1 MCVGNSAGTQL
12 KQSMNLIIIHKNKVM
27 EESDGKNLLRFAL
40 AHEHMAGLLFDGFN
54 KYIPTSGAKDSLSYF
69 PAKRNFADIIYAI
82 PEKWDIAP
90 DVLKAKDA
98 ASRQFPD
105 VIIRYSENIQITS
118 DIINRI
124 EKKKSPESWLVVTN
138 GRFAT
143 QINDELLGNITADIR
158 ADIVAVNA
166 NPELLNKREKIRL
179 KNESDIA
186 GFRRIYSDSAEFV
199 PESNDWPHH
208 LLIKTHIFIKL
219 FKDGVMPESF
229 SSFITKCRSNA
240 FTLRTINVGGTVL
253 DLETKRGLL
262 EFYKAKLE
270 TIENTNIDYRK
281 SNNIPETSRCVGK
294 VLLSDDVQVGQN
306 VMIIGPTIVCHNVC
320 IGQGAVINSSIIG
333 PEVNVPRDQLV
344 NNTILKKTPFMGKS
358 PNRDY
363 EQSISGG
370 QDINVLESTNT
381 TYRTWPKLSYV
392 RCIKR
397 IADCVL
403 AVIVLILFA
412 PLMPFIALAIKL
424 NSPGPVF
431 FKDKRQGLHG
441 REFNCL
447 KFRTMIVGAEK
458 IQEKL
463 KSASHVD
470 GPQFKMV
477 NDPRLS
483 AVGAFLRETYIDEIP
498 QFFNVLLGQMS
509 AVGPR
514 PSPESENTLCPYWR
528 DARLSVRPG
537 ITGLWQICRTRVP
550 MKDFQEWI
558 LYDTEYVRNLTFKMD
573 LWICW
578 KTTKKMV
585 EEFINQF

>member
-1 MCVGNSAGTQL
+1 
-12 KQSMNLIIIHKNKVM
+12 MNIIIIHKNKNT
-27 EESDGKNLLRFAL
+27 DKNHGRNLLQFAL
-40 AHEHMAGLLFDGFN
+40 AHEPMAGLLLDGFGG
-54 KYIPTSGAKDSLSYF
+54 YIPTSNTKDSLSYSSK
-69 PAKRNFADIIYAI
+69 KRNFAEITYFI

-90 DVLKAKDA
+90 DALKAKDA
-98 ASRQFPD
+98 ASRQLSD
-105 VIIRYSENIQITS
+105 SILRYGENFRITS
-118 DIINRI
+118 DLIKKI
-124 EKKKSPESWLVVTN
+124 ETNKSQESWLVVTN
-138 GRFAT
+138 GRYAT
-143 QINDELLGNITADIR
+143 RINNELLGNITADIR
-158 ADIVAVNA
+158 ADIVAINA
-166 NPELLNKREKIRL
+166 DPQLLNKGEKTQL
-179 KNESDIA
+179 TKENNIA
-186 GFRRIYSDSAEFV
+186 GFCRLYCDSAEFV
-199 PESNDWPHH
+199 PDLHDWPHH
-208 LLIKTHIFIKL
+208 LLIKTNIFIKL
-219 FKDGVMPESF
+219 FKDGVLPGAF
-229 SSFITKCRSNA
+229 SSFMSMCRSNP
-240 FTLRTINVGGTVL
+240 FIIRTINVGGTVL
-253 DLETKRGLL
+253 DMETETGLL

-270 TIENTNIDYRK
+270 TAGSINIDYRK

-294 VLLSDDVQVGQN
+294 VLLCKDVQIGQN
-306 VMIIGPTIVCHNVC
+306 VTIIGPAIVCRNTR
-320 IGQGAVINSSIIG
+320 IQQGAVINASIIG
-333 PEVNVPRDQLV
+333 PEVNIAQNRLV
-344 NNTILKKTPFMGKS
+344 NNAILDNTPYNGKIPNNNNEKTTFP
-358 PNRDY
+358 
-363 EQSISGG
+363 G
-370 QDINVLESTNT
+370 QDINVPKGTDT
-381 TYRTWPKLSYV
+381 TYRRWPRLSYV

-403 AVIVLILFA
+403 AAIVLILFA

-431 FKDKRQGLHG
+431 FKDKRQGLGG
-441 REFNCL
+441 REFDCL

-470 GPQFKMV
+470 GPQFKML

-498 QFFNVLLGQMS
+498 QFFNVLMGQMS
-509 AVGPR
+509 VVGPR
-514 PSPESENTLCPYWR
+514 PSPKSENTLCPYWR

-537 ITGLWQICRTRVP
+537 ITGLWQICRTRVA